1 MSKVLVPCGGDLWWF
16 WEPLAFCFP
25 GVQEGVS
32 SPFSSGIN
40 YFCSRVL
47 SMQGKGAIHQETGGL
62 HGQRGVV
69 RCGPLCLLVNK
80 IKFRILKREVAGGL
94 TGRPG

>member
-1 MSKVLVPCGGDLWWF
+1 MVVFGAPCF
-16 WEPLAFCFP
+16 SFP
-25 GVQEGVS
+25 GRTRS
-32 SPFSSGIN
+32 IFAFSCGII

-47 SMQGKGAIHQETGGL
+47 IVQRKGAIHEKAGGL

-80 IKFRILKREVAGGL
+80 IKFPILKREVAGEG
-94 TGRPG
+94 PGNHRQHGSYSSPEE